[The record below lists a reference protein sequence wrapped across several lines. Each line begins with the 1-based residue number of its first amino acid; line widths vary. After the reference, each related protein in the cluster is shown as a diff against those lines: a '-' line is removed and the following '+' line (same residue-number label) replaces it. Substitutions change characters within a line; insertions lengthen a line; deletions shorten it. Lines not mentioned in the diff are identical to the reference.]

1 MTEELTIF
9 VEGRMM
15 GCLLWDRRRDRLSFR
30 YDTSWKDFPLSLS
43 MPLTASEHGHSVV
56 EAFLWG
62 LLPDNDGVLQRW
74 GERFQ
79 VSPRNAFKLLW
90 HVGEECAGAVQFIR
104 PDRLA
109 TWSKNPPPG
118 GVTWLTP
125 EEVAGRI
132 QLLLKD
138 HSASRTSSDAGSF
151 SLAGAQP
158 KTAFIFDPKKKRWGI
173 PFGSVP
179 TTHIL
184 KPATGAFD
192 GFAENEHFCLR
203 LARELGFPTA
213 SSSVQYFDDCPVIT
227 VERYDR
233 IHQKDGVI
241 RVHQED
247 LCQALAC
254 MPQSKYQN
262 QGGPSPA
269 QILDV
274 IRQYS
279 TSHAMDEKYF
289 VDSLIL
295 SWLIGGTDAH
305 AKNFSILIAAGGRVR
320 LAPLYDLSS
329 ALPYP
334 KQVDLRRA
342 TLAMKIGGTYKLR
355 EIGLRQWEKFAAEH
369 RLDEEALAG
378 RIRTLSEQM
387 PEAARTVAKTLAEE
401 GITRPVINRLVDEL
415 TSRSLD
421 CGRKLQL

>member
-1 MTEELTIF
+1 MMEELSVF
-9 VEGRMM
+9 VEDQRMGR
-15 GCLLWDRRRDRLSFR
+15 LLWDRRRDKLGFR
-30 YDTSWKDFPLSLS
+30 YESEWRDFPLSLS
-43 MPLTASEHGHSVV
+43 MPLTAVEHGHSVV
-56 EAFLWG
+56 EPFLWG

-104 PDRLA
+104 PDRIEA
-109 TWSKNPPPG
+109 WSKNPLPG
-118 GVTWLTP
+118 GVTWLTSR
-125 EEVAGRI
+125 EVAERI
-132 QLLLKD
+132 HLLLKD

-158 KTAFIFDPKKKRWGI
+158 KTAFFFDPKKKRWGI
-173 PFGSVP
+173 PFGTVP

-184 KPATGAFD
+184 KPATGTFD

-203 LARELGFPTA
+203 LAGNLGFPTA
-213 SSSVQYFDDCPVIT
+213 LSSVQYFDDCPVIA

-233 IHQKDGVI
+233 IRQPERVI

-247 LCQALAC
+247 MCQALAC
-254 MPQSKYQN
+254 MPQRKYQN

-269 QILDV
+269 QILGI

-279 TSHAMDEKYF
+279 TNRATDEQRF
-289 VDSLIL
+289 IDSLIL

-305 AKNFSILIAAGGRVR
+305 AKNFSILIASGAQVR

-342 TLAMKIGGTYKLR
+342 ALALKIGGAYKLR
-355 EIGLRQWEKFAAEH
+355 EIGPRQWEKFAAEH
-369 RLDEEALAG
+369 RLKAAELIA
-378 RIRTLSEQM
+378 RILH
-387 PEAARTVAKTLAEE
+387 LAERIPDSAHAVANSLVE
-401 GITRPVINRLVDEL
+401 ERLTHPVINRLVEEIS
-415 TSRSLD
+415 SRAIH
-421 CGRKLQL
+421 CRQQFRI

>member
-1 MTEELTIF
+1 MTEELSVF
-9 VEGRMM
+9 VEGQMM

-30 YDTSWKDFPLSLS
+30 YDTSWADFPLSLS
-43 MPLTASEHGHSVV
+43 MPLAASEHGHSVV

-118 GVTWLTP
+118 GVTWLTLG
-125 EEVAGRI
+125 EVAGRI

-203 LARELGFPTA
+203 LAGELGFPTA
-213 SSSVQYFDDCPVIT
+213 SSSVQYFGDCPVIT

-233 IHQKDGVI
+233 IRHKDGVI

-274 IRQYS
+274 IRRYS
-279 TSHAMDEKYF
+279 TSRSKDEERF
-289 VDSLIL
+289 VDSLVL
-295 SWLIGGTDAH
+295 SWLTGGTDAH

-342 TLAMKIGGTYKLR
+342 TLAVKIGGTYKLR

-369 RLDEEALAG
+369 RLDAGALAG
-378 RIRTLSEQM
+378 RIRTLSERM
-387 PEAARTVAKTLAEE
+387 PEAASTVARTLAEE
-401 GITRPVINRLVDEL
+401 GITHPVIKRLVDEITL
-415 TSRSLD
+415 RSLD
-421 CGRKLQL
+421 CGRKFQV

>member
-1 MTEELTIF
+1 MTEELSVF

-30 YDTSWKDFPLSLS
+30 YDTSWADFPLSLS

-90 HVGEECAGAVQFIR
+90 HVGEECAGAFQFIR

-109 TWSKNPPPG
+109 TWSKTPPPG

-203 LARELGFPTA
+203 LAGVLGFPTA
-213 SSSVQYFDDCPVIT
+213 SSSVQYFGDCPVISKT
-227 VERYDR
+227 QPVRGSTGTPRHFPHVAQQER
-233 IHQKDGVI
+233 H
-241 RVHQED
+241 
-247 LCQALAC
+247 
-254 MPQSKYQN
+254 
-262 QGGPSPA
+262 PA
-269 QILDV
+269 QN
-274 IRQYS
+274 RTSARANCRPRPS
-279 TSHAMDEKYF
+279 TSPLRVCRGDQFSCRQLPGPDCNHGP
-289 VDSLIL
+289 
-295 SWLIGGTDAH
+295 WGIGCSRWPGT
-305 AKNFSILIAAGGRVR
+305 NL
-320 LAPLYDLSS
+320 
-329 ALPYP
+329 
-334 KQVDLRRA
+334 
-342 TLAMKIGGTYKLR
+342 
-355 EIGLRQWEKFAAEH
+355 GL
-369 RLDEEALAG
+369 
-378 RIRTLSEQM
+378 
-387 PEAARTVAKTLAEE
+387 
-401 GITRPVINRLVDEL
+401 
-415 TSRSLD
+415 
-421 CGRKLQL
+421 